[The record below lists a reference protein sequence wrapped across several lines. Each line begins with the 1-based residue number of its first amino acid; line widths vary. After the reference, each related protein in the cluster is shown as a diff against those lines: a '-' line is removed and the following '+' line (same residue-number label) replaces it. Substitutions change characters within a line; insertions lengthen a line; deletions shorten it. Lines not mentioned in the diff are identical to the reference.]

1 MVDSQIN
8 RQTDR
13 QADRQRDRETE
24 RQTDRQRDR
33 ETDRLTDRQTDR
45 QKDRQTDRQKDRQRV
60 ILWGSN
66 KIKIKLKTLKQ
77 LSFFLSNNFPPTQ
90 SDRYHLCITSWQIEL
105 FLGMAIS

>member
-13 QADRQRDRETE
+13 QTDRQTGRQTE
-24 RQTDRQRDR
+24 RQRGRQTDRQT
-33 ETDRLTDRQTDR
+33 E
-45 QKDRQTDRQKDRQRV
+45 RQTDRQKDRQRV

>member
-13 QADRQRDRETE
+13 QTDRQTGRQTE
-24 RQTDRQRDR
+24 RQRGRQ
-33 ETDRLTDRQTDR
+33 TDRQTDR

-90 SDRYHLCITSWQIEL
+90 SDRYHLSITSWQIEL